1 MDVQAFKVMGK
12 PDQEGESLVA
22 CDRREENMH
31 FQCHK
36 AAKELAFIFT
46 VLRYFRLG
54 LVMDAFNPSTW
65 ETEAETGGSL

>member
-1 MDVQAFKVMGK
+1 M
-12 PDQEGESLVA
+12 A

-65 ETEAETGGSL
+65 ETGRDRWISVSFRPAWST